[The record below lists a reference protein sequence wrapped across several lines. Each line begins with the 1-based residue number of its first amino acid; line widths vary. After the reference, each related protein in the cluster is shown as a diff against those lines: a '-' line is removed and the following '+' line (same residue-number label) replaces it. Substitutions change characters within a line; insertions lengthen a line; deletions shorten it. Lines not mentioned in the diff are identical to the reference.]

1 MQKDRLPF
9 GQDIVDKIIAENGAR
24 PFYLYDE
31 QGIRNNIR
39 RLQQAFAWNEGYMNY
54 YAVKACPNTRILDI
68 MREEG
73 CGADC
78 SSLPELLMSDAVG
91 ITGTQIMFTSNETPA
106 QEFSAA
112 ARLGAIINFD
122 DITHIDY
129 FEKHIGKL
137 PEIACCRFNPGKAK
151 EGNSIIGS
159 PLEAKYGL
167 TRFQLVRAYTSLK
180 DKGVKRFGLHT
191 MVASNELN
199 PEYFVETARI
209 LFETVLEL
217 SREVGIEFEFINIGG
232 GIGIPYRL
240 EDKAVD
246 LQIVGQGIQQ
256 EYARLIEAAGYKLK
270 IFSEMGRMI
279 TGDAGY
285 LVTRVLHEKNIYKNY
300 KGVDASMADL
310 MRPGMY
316 GAYHHIVVL
325 GKEETEKNCKY
336 DIVGSLCENCDKFA
350 VDRLLPQIE
359 IGDYLV
365 IRDAGAHGYAM
376 GFNYNAKLRP
386 AEYLLRSDGSVC
398 RIRRAQ
404 TMVDYFS
411 TLEDPRLAGL
421 E

>member
-1 MQKDRLPF
+1 MEKDKLSF
-9 GQDIVDKIIAENGAR
+9 GKEIVEKIIAENGQR

-31 QGIRNNIR
+31 EAIRGNIK
-39 RLQQAFAWNEGYMNY
+39 RLQGAFAWCEGYRNF

-68 MREEG
+68 MFEEG

-91 ITGTQIMFTSNETPA
+91 ITGERIMFTSNETPA
-106 QEFSAA
+106 SEFIRAQE
-112 ARLGAIINFD
+112 LGAIINFD
-122 DITHIDY
+122 DITHIDFY
-129 FEKHIGKL
+129 EKNVGCL
-137 PEIACCRFNPGKAK
+137 PEIACCRFNPGEAK
-151 EGNSIIGS
+151 EGNAIIGS

-167 TRFQLVRAYTSLK
+167 TFGQLLEAYGKLK

-191 MVASNELN
+191 MVASNELTDS
-199 PEYFVETARI
+199 YFVETARI
-209 LFETVLEL
+209 LFEAVLEI
-217 SREVGIEFEFINIGG
+217 SAKIGIEFEFINIGG
-232 GIGIPYRL
+232 GIGIPYRP

-246 LQIVGQGIQQ
+246 LDVVGKGIKE
-256 EYARLIEAAGYKLK
+256 EYDRLILTAGKKLK

-285 LVTRVLHEKNIYKNY
+285 LVTRVLHEKNIYKKY

-325 GKEETEKNCKY
+325 GKEELEKTEKY

-350 VDRLLPQIE
+350 VDRMLPEIA

-365 IRDAGAHGYAM
+365 ICDAGAHGYAM

-386 AEYLLRSDGSVC
+386 AEYLMHKDGSYT

-404 TMVDYFS
+404 TVTDYFA
-411 TLEDPRLAGL
+411 TLEDSRLSTF
-421 E
+421 